1 MSRNERGNLFFSL
14 TVTALTRFQFKV
26 PLLDGPSY
34 IYRACERKRWCLIQS
49 KHFLKPALTLARS
62 LGKSA
67 VQRKERV
74 KNERERA
81 RDFCDDDEEK
91 LRSSVACFDG
101 VRVRGAKTRDVT
113 PHC

>member
-1 MSRNERGNLFFSL
+1 MVFD
-14 TVTALTRFQFKV
+14 TKQ
-26 PLLDGPSY
+26 
-34 IYRACERKRWCLIQS
+34 
-49 KHFLKPALTLARS
+49 HFLKPTITRES
-62 LGKSA
+62 VRKSA

-74 KNERERA
+74 KNKRESEERE

-113 PHC
+113 PHCKPRLAGEPFECLKISVLSV

>member
-1 MSRNERGNLFFSL
+1 MVFD
-14 TVTALTRFQFKV
+14 TKQT
-26 PLLDGPSY
+26 
-34 IYRACERKRWCLIQS
+34 
-49 KHFLKPALTLARS
+49 FLKPALTLARA

-74 KNERERA
+74 KNKRESEERE

-101 VRVRGAKTRDVT
+101 VRVRGAKTGDVT
-113 PHC
+113 PHCKPRLAGEPFECLKISVLSV